1 MPAHVP
7 QPSRGVFVTDFDG
20 TLTRNEFYHLM
31 REHLT
36 DPDADYWA
44 DYRAGRATHF
54 DAMARY
60 FAAIRAD
67 EATVVRQVLKLE
79 LDPRFPELAAAL
91 NRAGWE
97 IVVASAG
104 SDWYIRQVLDP
115 TGVTV
120 TVHSNPARWVGGG
133 CGLVLEKP
141 TASPFF
147 CPNVG
152 IDKAGVV
159 RDAQRRAGKVAF
171 AGDGFPD
178 VPAAVLV
185 PPHRRFARA
194 DCAAELTRRGEPFRP
209 FERWAEVAEALL
221 AEDAP

>member
-1 MPAHVP
+1 MPDPAP
-7 QPSRGVFVTDFDG
+7 QPPRGVFVTDFDG
-20 TLTRNEFYHLM
+20 TLTRREFYHLVQ
-31 REHLT
+31 EYLS
-36 DPDADYWA
+36 DPSADYWS
-44 DYRAGRATHF
+44 DYRAGRVTHF

-67 EATVVRQVLKLE
+67 EATVVRTLLRLE
-79 LDPRFPELAAAL
+79 LDERFPELAAAL

-104 SDWYIRQVLDP
+104 SEWYIRQVLGP
-115 TGVTV
+115 TGAAVTI
-120 TVHSNPARWVGGG
+120 HANPGRWVGGER
-133 CGLVLEKP
+133 GLVLEKP
-141 TASPFF
+141 TGSPFF
-147 CPNVG
+147 CANVG

-159 RDAQRRAGKVAF
+159 RDALRRTGRVAF
-171 AGDGFPD
+171 AGDGYPD

-209 FERWAEVAEALL
+209 FERWSEVAEALL
-221 AEDAP
+221 NES